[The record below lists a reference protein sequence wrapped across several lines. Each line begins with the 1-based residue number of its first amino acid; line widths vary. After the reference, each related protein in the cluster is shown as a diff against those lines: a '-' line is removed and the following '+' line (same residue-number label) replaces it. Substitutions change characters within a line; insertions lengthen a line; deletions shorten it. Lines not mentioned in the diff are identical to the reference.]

1 MKFILTLLLAMTLS
15 ACGSDS
21 ATEDGGE
28 GSNLKSQTIAFDQA
42 GALALNVGD
51 EVSNPVTALGTGTV
65 TYSSSNA
72 GVVSVDNQGD
82 LQAIA
87 AGTATITAAITADDE
102 FLAGSIS
109 IEVSVSK
116 LDRSLTLDEGN
127 SEILNIGDENIL
139 FRVLGYS
146 NVDVNFSSSDES
158 IIQVA
163 NSELGYV
170 RALASGTVT
179 ITLSVPA
186 TDIYN
191 AASISFDVS
200 VRQVQ
205 LLGFNQS
212 GPLNINVGSQASVAA
227 TTDGTGTIT
236 YSSSNESVITV
247 NEAGNVMAVA
257 AGSAVISANIE
268 GNDQVQAV
276 SASIEINVVKQD
288 WSLSLDERTP
298 TRLDIGTENVL
309 LTVLGYVEVAA
320 TFSSSDES
328 IITVTNAQTGYVS
341 ALASGTATI
350 TVNIAATL
358 THNASSFSFD
368 IYVRQAQNISLSTDG
383 AVLNLTQGE
392 QTSIRARGESTGDI
406 SYSTD
411 NESVVSV
418 DANGAVV
425 ALAKGS
431 TLITVSIAGDDDFS
445 AASVDIS
452 VNVSGPALR
461 LVAEV
466 GRTDTVTTFT
476 NASVTFDVAT
486 SSNDSCNLFSCPDGT
501 LQTISEFPASITE
514 TNTTLNTQGYYH
526 FETED
531 NLYAAT
537 KIAFDT
543 RPHMTQST
551 VSYFNGYLWMLG
563 GRPRGVSDGNE
574 IWRSADGLS
583 WERIYSSQPFA
594 ARNSHSAVAYNGK
607 LYVIGGYVSNYYNRD
622 VYSSDDGENWVR
634 ETEQLPSEG
643 AVSVTSTKSFVYKNN
658 LYTLVGANVTSNNRL
673 YILNE
678 DGSWV
683 AVEGFSGNFYLTSDT
698 QVAINGDRIIVASY
712 NGALYYSDDGFSWT
726 TQTTIPSKVLDP
738 NNLGRLSL
746 YSFQNKFWAVGA
758 YQKVYSSDDGLDWT
772 LENDQAQYTTRANAD
787 FTMVFKDQLWLMGGS
802 KASDRFVSEDK
813 IVDVSL
819 DNWVSRDG
827 KNWQQI
833 TKEGEFGAI
842 KDHELVK
849 FDGALWIIGGNSSN
863 YSFVNETWKSTNGID
878 WVLDRGEKLAP
889 TQLKRS
895 HVVEFDNKLWML
907 TGTNLDVSEFYTAQ
921 QVDGSLQWDKVEVEL
936 PFTSRVNHQLL
947 AYDNQLWVLGGTSY
961 YGNTVYTDVWS
972 STNGI
977 DWEQKTSNWDLVAYE
992 MDIKFH
998 RAAVFDGKM
1007 WVTGGTS
1014 NTNLSS
1020 TMVAYSDDGITWT
1033 KANGSGVARN
1043 GHDVAV
1049 IDDKL
1054 LIYPGGQSNQLG
1066 HVYYIQEGSTDIRAS
1081 FTAHN
1086 NSRSF
1091 GVTEFNN
1098 RVWTIGG
1105 YDTRYNVTTGDIWVS
1120 DDGINNWRRVSKRTL
1135 ELEASNF

>member
-21 ATEDGGE
+21 ATEGEGG
-28 GSNLKSQTIAFDQA
+28 GSNLKSQTITFDQA
-42 GALALNVGD
+42 GALTLSVGD
-51 EVSNPVTALGTGTV
+51 EVSNPVTALGTGTI
-65 TYSSSNA
+65 TFSSSDVS
-72 GVVSVDNQGD
+72 VVSVDGEGN

-87 AGTATITAAITADDE
+87 AGTVTITAAINADDE
-102 FLAGSIS
+102 YLAGSIS
-109 IEVSVSK
+109 IEITVSK
-116 LDRSLTLDEGN
+116 VDRTLTLDDSN
-127 SEILNIGDENIL
+127 PEILNIGDENIL
-139 FRVLGYS
+139 LRVLGYS
-146 NVDVNFSSSDES
+146 NVDVVFSSSDEN
-158 IIQVA
+158 IIQVT

-170 RALASGTVT
+170 RARASGTAT
-179 ITLSVPA
+179 ISLMVPA
-186 TDIYN
+186 TDTYN
-191 AASISFDVS
+191 EATISFDVS

-205 LLGFNQS
+205 SLSFNQQ
-212 GPLNINVGSQASVAA
+212 GPLNFNVGSQASVTAA
-227 TTDGTGTIT
+227 TDGNGSII
-236 YSSSNESVITV
+236 YSSRNEEIVTV
-247 NEAGNVMAVA
+247 DEMGNIQAVSAGNTT
-257 AGSAVISANIE
+257 IDANIA
-268 GNDQVQAV
+268 GNDQVQGV
-276 SASIEINVVKQD
+276 SASIEVNVVKQD
-288 WSLSLDERTP
+288 WSLSLHERTP
-298 TRLDIGTENVL
+298 TRLDIGAENIL

-320 TFSSSDES
+320 VFSSSDES
-328 IITVTNAQTGYVS
+328 IVDVTNAQAGYVS
-341 ALASGTATI
+341 AVASGTATI
-350 TVNIAATL
+350 TVNIPATF
-358 THNASSFSFD
+358 THNAGVFSFD
-368 IYVRQAQNISLSTDG
+368 IYVRQAQTITIANDIDT
-383 AVLNLTQGE
+383 LNLIQGE
-392 QTSIRARGESTGDI
+392 QSNIQAQGQSTGDI
-406 SYSTD
+406 TYSPD

-418 DANGAVV
+418 DESGAVV
-425 ALAKGS
+425 ALAKGN
-431 TLITVSIAGDDDFS
+431 TLITVSIAGDDDYS
-445 AASVDIS
+445 AAYVDINVS
-452 VNVSGPALR
+452 VSGPSLS

-476 NASVTFDVAT
+476 SASVAFDVAT
-486 SSNDSCNLFSCPDGT
+486 SPNDTCNEFSCPDGT
-501 LQTISEFPASITE
+501 LQPISEFPTSITE
-514 TNTTLNTQGYYH
+514 TNTTLNSEGYYH
-526 FETED
+526 FETAD
-531 NLYAAT
+531 NLNAAT
-537 KIAFDT
+537 KIAFDS
-543 RPHMTQST
+543 RPHMTNST
-551 VSYFNGYLWMLG
+551 MTYFNGYLWMLG
-563 GRPRGVSDGNE
+563 GRPRGVSDSNE

-607 LYVIGGYVSNYYNRD
+607 LYVVGGYVSNYYNRD

-634 ETEQLPSEG
+634 ETQQLPSES
-643 AVSVTSTKSFVYKNN
+643 AISVTSTKTFVYKNN
-658 LYTLVGANVTSNNRL
+658 LFALVGANVTSNNRL
-673 YILNE
+673 YIMNE

-712 NGALYYSDDGFSWT
+712 NGALYYSDNGFNWVSEST
-726 TQTTIPSKVLDP
+726 TPSKVLDP
-738 NNLGRLSL
+738 NNIGRLSL

-758 YQKVYSSDDGLDWT
+758 YQKVYSSDDGLDWS
-772 LENDQAQYTTRANAD
+772 LENDQAQYATRANAD
-787 FTMVFKDQLWLMGGS
+787 FTVVFKDQLWLMGGT

-849 FDGALWIIGGNSSN
+849 FDGAMWIIGGNSSN

-889 TQLKRS
+889 IQLKRS
-895 HVVEFDNKLWML
+895 HVVEFDSKLWML
-907 TGTNLDVSEFYTAQ
+907 TGTNQDVSEFYTAQ

-1020 TMVAYSDDGITWT
+1020 TVIAYSDDGITWT
-1033 KANGSGVARN
+1033 KVNGSGVARL

-1049 IDDKL
+1049 TDDKL

-1066 HVYYIQEGSTDIRAS
+1066 HVYYIQAGSTAIGAT

-1098 RVWTIGG
+1098 RVWAIGG
-1105 YDTRYNVTTGDIWVS
+1105 VDTRYNVTTGDIWVS
-1120 DDGINNWRRVSKRTL
+1120 DDGINDWRRVSKRTL
-1135 ELEASNF
+1135 ELEASNL